1 MLVFEVS
8 CRCTVRFH
16 ASMLGTTS
24 LSGRVLGCTLPWQ
37 GPPAIATDSGQIPK
51 SGRIPLLGIAGKA
64 AEPEMGPQIDV
75 SNGAGRHPG
84 EPAGEPGVPVKLYAG
99 VLLSN
104 VAELSVWWAKTG
116 RFCVT
121 VWPNSDPKTPM

>member
-8 CRCTVRFH
+8 CRCTVTFH

-24 LSGRVLGCTLPWQ
+24 LSGRVFGCTLPWQ
-37 GPPAIATDSGQIPK
+37 GFVPSGQIPNR
-51 SGRIPLLGIAGKA
+51 GRIPLLGITGKA
-64 AEPEMGPQIDV
+64 AEPEAGPQTV
-75 SNGAGRHPG
+75 LFGAGKHC
-84 EPAGEPGVPVKLYAG
+84 PVKLYAG

-104 VAELSVWWAKTG
+104 VCELRVWWANTG

-121 VWPNSDPKTPM
+121 VWPNSDPKTPMSKLRP